1 MLKNKKTTRTSKK
14 GFRTKDFAVK
24 DFSALA
30 VASYTTVF
38 EDNGSNLT
46 TSIAYGTSSSLLTEQ
61 ISATFSPTSGI
72 SSVDIYAPALSGD
85 TTYFGA
91 ISSNQT
97 FPYTLLNDGF
107 GNSQVVTIGVV
118 YNNTR
123 LHSANEIESVR
134 FVASLSGASL
144 YATASGDSIN
154 PSLTGSVLN
163 SSSYGALTAAPATIV
178 YDFTPQLSAI
188 NTSVVYGVSSSALLG
203 TATFTTSSLAGNNTG
218 ISSVNFDVYLSGS
231 DTSKFSSISA
241 IVALPATDF
250 GLGLVSFNTIF
261 NNTYTHSSTEYF
273 TVNVVVSSTNA
284 TLSSGWTGPYV
295 PSTTTFSAGTYTLTA
310 VGDAAAPSGITSFRT
325 TPFINGLNIYW
336 TDPTDSDL
344 SAIQIKFS
352 TVSAVSARNEGT
364 LLANVAAGIQSTQHY
379 PLTAN
384 TVYYYSA
391 FSQDN
396 VNKWSTIAVS
406 AYGVPIDNDIAGA
419 FSWETTQQ
427 TRARYIVEGII

>member
-163 SSSYGALTAAPATIV
+163 SSSYGALTA
-178 YDFTPQLSAI
+178 
-188 NTSVVYGVSSSALLG
+188 
-203 TATFTTSSLAGNNTG
+203 
-218 ISSVNFDVYLSGS
+218 
-231 DTSKFSSISA
+231 
-241 IVALPATDF
+241 
-250 GLGLVSFNTIF
+250 
-261 NNTYTHSSTEYF
+261 
-273 TVNVVVSSTNA
+273 
-284 TLSSGWTGPYV
+284 
-295 PSTTTFSAGTYTLTA
+295 
-310 VGDAAAPSGITSFRT
+310 VGDAVAPSGITLFRT